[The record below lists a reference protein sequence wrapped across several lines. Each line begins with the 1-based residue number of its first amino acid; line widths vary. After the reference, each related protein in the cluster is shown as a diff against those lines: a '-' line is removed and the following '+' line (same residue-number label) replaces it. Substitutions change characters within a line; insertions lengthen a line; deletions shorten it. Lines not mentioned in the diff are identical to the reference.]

1 MRKALVVAVREYQ
14 AAVKTKAFIISLLAL
29 PLIWGGSIAVQLFM
43 RDKVDTKDKH
53 IAILDYTGKLA
64 DAIEQEAAKRSELEI
79 FRGEGPSRRQAAPRY
94 VMERVAPVGDDPD
107 QMTYELS
114 QRVRREELMAFVVIG
129 PAVLNAEDEGEQA
142 GVSYYS
148 NSPTYDDVYDWFRG
162 PLNARVHQLR
172 FGAVNLDPKVVDLAM
187 RRVPCRNLGLVDKD
201 ALGQIVPA
209 KETNEL
215 ASIFAPM
222 GLMMLML
229 MVVMVGATPL
239 LQGVLEEKTNRIAEV
254 LVGSVP
260 PFQLMLGKLLG
271 MVGVSLTIATFYLV
285 GGFVA
290 VHQAGLGHLFPTKLV
305 WWFVVFQSLAVL
317 MYGSL
322 FIAIGAAV
330 TDQKEAQS
338 MMTPL
343 MVVVMSPMFV
353 WMNVVREPTSTL
365 SLMLSL
371 FPPATPMLM
380 LVRQAVPPGIPLWQP
395 ALGIVLMVITTL
407 VLVLAAGRIF
417 RVGFLMQGK
426 GARVGEM
433 LRWVFHG

>member
-1 MRKALVVAVREYQ
+1 
-14 AAVKTKAFIISLLAL
+14 
-29 PLIWGGSIAVQLFM
+29 
-43 RDKVDTKDKH
+43 
-53 IAILDYTGKLA
+53 
-64 DAIEQEAAKRSELEI
+64 
-79 FRGEGPSRRQAAPRY
+79 
-94 VMERVAPVGDDPD
+94 
-107 QMTYELS
+107 
-114 QRVRREELMAFVVIG
+114 
-129 PAVLNAEDEGEQA
+129 
-142 GVSYYS
+142 YS

-162 PLNARVHQLR
+162 PSNARVHQLR